1 MLPAISEPVLEYVP
15 EVLQRRKVSSQTRA
29 SMNGTVG
36 QVEFANV
43 DSQGPEQ
50 DTSNLD
56 QSGYLAL
63 MSVFEV
69 DWIHGESIHG
79 EAGILEPHG

>member
-1 MLPAISEPVLEYVP
+1 MFRTISEPALEYVP
-15 EVLQRRKVSSQTRA
+15 EALQRRKVSSQTKA

-50 DTSNLD
+50 DTSYLD
-56 QSGYLAL
+56 RSGYLAL

-69 DWIHGESIHG
+69 DWVHRESIHS